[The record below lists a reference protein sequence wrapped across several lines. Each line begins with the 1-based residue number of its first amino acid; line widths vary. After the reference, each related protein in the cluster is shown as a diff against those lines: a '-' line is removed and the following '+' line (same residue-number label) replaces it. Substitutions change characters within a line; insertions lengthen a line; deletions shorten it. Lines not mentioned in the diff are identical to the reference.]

1 MTEVQKKLIII
12 YLELIKKIFLNG
24 IFVNVKIPK
33 NSGLKF
39 LVDSKTDNGFILG
52 FYEVELVSLLE
63 KYLKPGMVFYD
74 LGAHWGYFSL
84 LASKLVGTQGKV
96 MAFEPMPENY
106 SRLQRN
112 VRANGIE
119 NLNIFH
125 LAISDHN
132 GQIKFS
138 NTDDSF
144 ANSYLNVGDKSG
156 VLVDTVSLD
165 SFAQEEKNTPPD
177 FIKIDVEGAEL
188 DVLKGAKN
196 LIHTYKPLIHLST
209 HDIHLKGVDKQCR
222 SIMDTYNYKMNV
234 LSSKQGI
241 KDYICLPKN

>member
-1 MTEVQKKLIII
+1 MNQSIKKLSIL
-12 YLELIKKIFLNG
+12 YLEVLKRLFSDGTYVPILSDHGK
-24 IFVNVKIPK
+24 
-33 NSGLKF
+33 GLKF
-39 LVDSKTDNGFILG
+39 YLDSKTDNGFILG
-52 FYEVELVSLLE
+52 FYEPDLVEVLK

-84 LASKLVGTQGKV
+84 LATKLVGTQGKV
-96 MAFEPMPENY
+96 MAFEPMPGNF

-112 VRANGIE
+112 VSANAIE

-125 LAISDHN
+125 LAISDHD

-144 ANSYLNVGDKSG
+144 ANSYLNVGNEIG

-165 SFAQEEKNTPPD
+165 SFVETNTPPD

-188 DVLKGAKN
+188 DVLHGAKN
-196 LIHTYKPLIHLST
+196 LILTYKPIIHLST
-209 HDIHLKGVDKQCR
+209 HDIHLKGVDDQCR

-234 LSSKQGI
+234 LSSKKGI
-241 KDYICLPKN
+241 KDYICHTKN